1 MATKL
6 VAEHLFDVVDGA
18 AVLIGGKCR
27 TCGAVAFPK
36 PGGCARCTGE
46 EIDEHRLATEGEL
59 WTFTIQAFPLK
70 SPYNGPKEFAP
81 FGVGYADLGGEVLV
95 EGRLTVNDPAQ
106 LSIGMP
112 LRVVPEVYTTDGDGT
127 GIVTFA
133 FAPQEDR
140 P

>member
-1 MATKL
+1 
-6 VAEHLFDVVDGA
+6 
-18 AVLIGGKCR
+18 
-27 TCGAVAFPK
+27 
-36 PGGCARCTGE
+36 
-46 EIDEHRLATEGEL
+46 
-59 WTFTIQAFPLK
+59 
-70 SPYNGPKEFAP
+70 
-81 FGVGYADLGGEVLV
+81 VGYADLGGEVLV